1 MFMVGVGVGVSG
13 VTMIGVE
20 VGGMGVL
27 VSTVLVIVGVITA
40 VCVEVG
46 VAVFV
51 GVTAAGHVGQA
62 GHVTPVSVSVGSKCE
77 SPSFVNVMQELNNN
91 KRSRKMGIF
100 FSIKTS
106 NHS

>member
-40 VCVEVG
+40 VVWKSGWLC
-46 VAVFV
+46 
-51 GVTAAGHVGQA
+51 
-62 GHVTPVSVSVGSKCE
+62 SWGSQL
-77 SPSFVNVMQELNNN
+77 PGMLDRQG
-91 KRSRKMGIF
+91 M
-100 FSIKTS
+100 
-106 NHS
+106 